1 MSVMHYRDLIAWQKA
16 MDVVVDIY
24 RSSDLFPKSECFGLT
39 QQMRR
44 AAVSI
49 PSNIAEGQ
57 GRSTTKDYIHFLHI
71 ARGSIQELETQIYLA
86 TRLTFMTQEGQ
97 NELLAKTNEVSRLIS
112 GLIRSLSVNS
122 S

>member
-1 MSVMHYRDLIAWQKA
+1 
-16 MDVVVDIY
+16 
-24 RSSDLFPKSECFGLT
+24 
-39 QQMRR
+39 MRR

-97 NELLAKTNEVSRLIS
+97 NELLVKTNEVSRLIS